1 MKDKTTGANNRF
13 KKLRGEVLYAPLV
26 LFITF
31 TTGGQVS
38 ASKTANS

>member
-1 MKDKTTGANNRF
+1 MKKRATGNNRF
-13 KKLRGEVLYAPLV
+13 KKLRGEVLYVPLL